1 MDMTT
6 AKLNSFDADERQ
18 STLAELLQEQGSLL
32 PDAGP
37 NFNMHCHSFFSYNA
51 DGWSPSRIA
60 WEARRSGWHAAGLCD
75 FDVLDGVAEFL
86 DAGLRLGLRA
96 TANLETRVFFPEYR
110 DVDLTSPGEQG
121 VTYIMGAGFTGVP
134 APGTAAAATLT
145 EMAQGAGDRN
155 RAVIGRINAELPQV
169 AIDYEQDVV
178 TTTPGGTP
186 TERHIVSAY
195 AAKAAA
201 ALGEPA
207 KIAEFWSGPLAMP
220 TADVLALMQGGAA
233 LELRLRSCLMKR
245 GGLAYEQPSED
256 TFPSVDAFIEWVQSC
271 DAIPMLT
278 WLDGTSEGES
288 KPGELLD
295 CMIAKGAAAMNIV
308 PDRNWNIEDPE
319 VRELKRGKLAEIVRE
334 AEARELPINIGTEL
348 NKAGLP
354 LVDDVT
360 GEVLSDYAETF
371 RMGANIMV
379 GHTVLQRYASYGYTG
394 VGAAAEFGDRLS
406 ERNGFFAAVGAM
418 PPLSESQAAELQEMG
433 QEKALSWF
441 REAVSAGR

>member
-1 MDMTT
+1 MTT

-18 STLAELLQEQGSLL
+18 STLAELLQEQGSSL

-60 WEARRSGWHAAGLCD
+60 WEARRAGWHAAGLCD

-186 TERHIVSAY
+186 RARHSTTPPTVSPSSFTCRVSSIIFCAASRSGQRIGVFSMSARICSTVSA
-195 AAKAAA
+195 
-201 ALGEPA
+201 
-207 KIAEFWSGPLAMP
+207 
-220 TADVLALMQGGAA
+220 
-233 LELRLRSCLMKR
+233 
-245 GGLAYEQPSED
+245 
-256 TFPSVDAFIEWVQSC
+256 DAF
-271 DAIPMLT
+271 
-278 WLDGTSEGES
+278 DGMPCTS
-288 KPGELLD
+288 
-295 CMIAKGAAAMNIV
+295 
-308 PDRNWNIEDPE
+308 
-319 VRELKRGKLAEIVRE
+319 
-334 AEARELPINIGTEL
+334 
-348 NKAGLP
+348 
-354 LVDDVT
+354 VT
-360 GEVLSDYAETF
+360 
-371 RMGANIMV
+371 
-379 GHTVLQRYASYGYTG
+379 
-394 VGAAAEFGDRLS
+394 
-406 ERNGFFAAVGAM
+406 
-418 PPLSESQAAELQEMG
+418 
-433 QEKALSWF
+433 
-441 REAVSAGR
+441 